1 VSDETNT
8 IKRVSPGAVAAAV
21 AGAFADDGKPRT
33 REDLSFLSPIEEII
47 DEARNGRMFIL
58 VDDEDRENEGDLVI
72 PAQMATPDAINF
84 MAKYGRGLIC
94 LSLTKKRVQEL
105 DLPLMPR
112 DNRQRQSTA
121 FTVSIEAAEGV
132 TTGIS
137 ASDRA
142 HTVSVAI
149 DPARGKYDIATPG
162 HVFPLEARE
171 GGVLVRAGHTEAAV
185 DIARLA
191 GLNPAGVICE
201 IMNEDGT
208 MARLPDLVPF
218 AQFHGLKIGAIADLI
233 GYRRRHDRTVQRMIE
248 SELQSRYGGDF
259 RMIVYGTTV
268 EYAEH
273 LALVKGDITTPEPV
287 LVRMHSMNLLE
298 DLLGDQ
304 HRNRG
309 GALQT
314 AMELIGQEGRGV
326 VVVIRE
332 TRSTQLSERL
342 KDELTE
348 KADKGGR
355 FLRDYGIGAQ
365 ILLDL
370 GVKDMVLLS
379 NTERH
384 IIGIEGYGLNVV
396 ETRSVPRKRG

>member
-1 VSDETNT
+1 MSNGN
-8 IKRVSPGAVAAAV
+8 SPMKTTSPQAMAEALG
-21 AGAFADDGKPRT
+21 DPEKPRT
-33 REDLSFLSPIEEII
+33 EADLTFLSPISEII
-47 DEARNGRMFIL
+47 EEARNGRMFIL

-84 MAKYGRGLIC
+84 MAKNGRGLIC
-94 LSLTKKRVQEL
+94 LSLTKQRVKEL

-137 ASDRA
+137 AGDRA
-142 HTVSVAI
+142 RSIAVAI
-149 DPARGKYDIATPG
+149 DPSKGKDDISTPG

-185 DIARLA
+185 DISRLA
-191 GLNPAGVICE
+191 GLNPSGVICE
-201 IMNEDGT
+201 IMNDDGT
-208 MARLPDLVPF
+208 MARLTDLIPF
-218 AQFHGLKIGAIADLI
+218 AQFHNLKIGAIADLI
-233 GYRRRHDRTVQRMIE
+233 AYRQRYDRTVKRLME
-248 SELQSRYGGDF
+248 NELSSRYGGDF
-259 RMIVYGTTV
+259 RMMVYTTTV

-273 LALVKGDITTPEPV
+273 LALVKGDITTGEPV

-309 GALQT
+309 GALQR
-314 AMELIGQEGRGV
+314 AMELIGKEGRGV

-332 TRSTQLSERL
+332 TRSTVLSERL

-348 KADKGGR
+348 KKDKGGR

-365 ILLDL
+365 ILQDL
-370 GVKDMVLLS
+370 GVSEMILLS

-384 IIGIEGYGLNVV
+384 IVGLEGYGLKVV
-396 ETRSVPRKRG
+396 ETRSVPREAK

>member
-1 VSDETNT
+1 MSDQPNT
-8 IKRVSPGAVAAAV
+8 IKRASPGDLAAALE
-21 AGAFADDGKPRT
+21 GQEKPRT
-33 REDLSFLSPIEEII
+33 EEDISFLSPIEEII
-47 DEARNGRMFIL
+47 EEARNGRMFIL

-94 LSLTKKRVQEL
+94 LSLTKQRVQEL
-105 DLPLMPR
+105 SLPLMPS

-137 ASDRA
+137 AGDRA
-142 HTVSVAI
+142 RTIAVAI
-149 DPARGKYDIATPG
+149 DPARGKDDIHTPG

-185 DIARLA
+185 DISRLA
-191 GLNPAGVICE
+191 GLNPSGVICE
-201 IMNEDGT
+201 IMNEDGS

-218 AQFHGLKIGAIADLI
+218 AQFHGLKMGAIADLI
-233 GYRRRHDRTVQRMIE
+233 AYRRRHDRTVKRLIE
-248 SELQSRYGGDF
+248 TELKSRYGGDF
-259 RMIVYGTTV
+259 RMVVYGTTV

-273 LALVKGDITTPEPV
+273 IALVKGDIASGEPV
-287 LVRMHSMNLLE
+287 MVRMHSMNLLE
-298 DLLGDQ
+298 DLLGDE
-304 HRNRG
+304 HRQRG
-309 GALQT
+309 GALQN
-314 AMELIGQEGRGV
+314 AMQLIGDAERGV

-332 TRSTQLSERL
+332 TRSTMLSERL
-342 KDELTE
+342 KDELSE
-348 KADKGGR
+348 KADQGGR

-370 GVKDMVLLS
+370 GVKEMVLLS
-379 NTERH
+379 NTERN
-384 IIGIEGYGLNVV
+384 IVGLEGYGLKVV
-396 ETRSVPRKRG
+396 ETRPVPRGGN

>member
-1 VSDETNT
+1 VSDKSSVT
-8 IKRVSPGAVAAAV
+8 KRVAPGAVASAL
-21 AGAFADDGKPRT
+21 GNDEKPRT
-33 REDLSFLSPIEEII
+33 AEDLSFLSPIEEVI
-47 DEARNGRMFIL
+47 DEARNGRMVIL
-58 VDDEDRENEGDLVI
+58 VDDEDRENEGDLFI

-84 MAKYGRGLIC
+84 MAKFGRGLIC
-94 LSLTKKRVQEL
+94 LSLTKKRVLEL

-121 FTVSIEAAEGV
+121 FTVSIEATEGV

-142 HTVSVAI
+142 HTISVAI
-149 DPARGKYDIATPG
+149 DPARGKNDIATPG

-191 GLNPAGVICE
+191 GLNPSGVICE
-201 IMNEDGT
+201 ILNEDGT

-233 GYRRRHDRTVQRMIE
+233 AYRRRHDRTVQRMIE
-248 SELQSRYGGDF
+248 TELHSLYGGDF
-259 RMIVYGTTV
+259 HMIVFGTTV

-273 LALVKGDITTPEPV
+273 IALIKGDITTPEPV
-287 LVRMHSMNLLE
+287 LVRMHAMNMLE

-304 HRNRG
+304 HRKRG
-309 GALQT
+309 GALQN
-314 AMELIGQEGRGV
+314 AMSLIGAEGRGV

-332 TRSTQLSERL
+332 TRSTVLSERL
-342 KDELTE
+342 RHELSE
-348 KADKGGR
+348 KADRGGAY
-355 FLRDYGIGAQ
+355 LRDYGIGAQ

-370 GVKDMVLLS
+370 GVREMILLS

-384 IIGIEGYGLNVV
+384 IVGIEGYGLKVI
-396 ETRSVPRKRG
+396 ETRALPRRTP